1 METRNYIIIPILLLL
16 ASCAS
21 YNFNKEDIE
30 GTYIQQEYKGIE
42 LEFDKSTFVL
52 KDVYTQEH
60 LPPYDCCDTITLGNW
75 TIDDRG
81 LLSLSSPEGMSSFF
95 VNMDVVEEKK
105 TTKDSIYLTV
115 NNPIESFYK
124 KTNSTVKDIS
134 YQLVFTTNK
143 STFDN
148 KVALKTFNTNRVV
161 IPRPEGLKISQLELV
176 VYIDCKISLK
186 NLETR
191 EVYTL
196 PYEVQN
202 VEANIFKID
211 IPKLDYKYLSY
222 RRLNKDYIKI
232 INKNKL
238 LWDGK
243 EYLKK

>member
-1 METRNYIIIPILLLL
+1 METRNYIIIPVLLLL

-30 GTYIQQEYKGIE
+30 GTYVQQEYKGVE
-42 LEFDKSTFVL
+42 LKFDKNTFVL

-60 LPPYDCCDTITLGNW
+60 LPPYDCCDTITLGDW

-81 LLSLSSPEGMSSFF
+81 LLVLSSPEEMNGFF
-95 VNMDVVEEKK
+95 VNMDVLEESK
-105 TTKDSIYLTV
+105 TTKDSIYFII
-115 NNPIESFYK
+115 NNPIERFYK
-124 KTNSTVKDIS
+124 NTDRSVKDIS
-134 YQLVFTTNK
+134 YQLALTTNK
-143 STFDN
+143 STFDS
-148 KVALKTFNTNRVV
+148 KIALKTFDSNRIA
-161 IPRPEGLKISQLELV
+161 IPKPEGLKISQFEIV
-176 VYIDCKISLK
+176 IYVDCKISLK

-196 PYEVQN
+196 PYQVQDLSTN
-202 VEANIFKID
+202 VFKVE
-211 IPKLDYKYLSY
+211 IPQLDYGYLSY
-222 RRLNKDYIKI
+222 RRLNRDYIKI